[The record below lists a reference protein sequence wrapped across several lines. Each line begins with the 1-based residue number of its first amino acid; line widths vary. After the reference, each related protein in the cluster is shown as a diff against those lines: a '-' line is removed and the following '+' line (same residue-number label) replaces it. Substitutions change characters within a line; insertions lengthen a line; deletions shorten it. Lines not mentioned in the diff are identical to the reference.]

1 MSYQVIYILLVYIF
15 AGNVYAET
23 DLDQPT
29 DYSLRYAEED
39 TEKPQT
45 YCTEGTPYNFS
56 TATSLSDLRS
66 PDAANKV
73 VNYYQSFTQIIMSR
87 RTEVSESPR
96 GRGESKGGP
105 FNSRPRSKL

>member
-1 MSYQVIYILLVYIF
+1 MF

-29 DYSLRYAEED
+29 DYSLRYAEDD

-73 VNYYQSFTQIIMSR
+73 ISIITMY
-87 RTEVSESPR
+87 T
-96 GRGESKGGP
+96 
-105 FNSRPRSKL
+105 KLHRFFLTLLQPLELIFKNRKM

>member
-1 MSYQVIYILLVYIF
+1 MF
-15 AGNVYAET
+15 EGNVYAET

-29 DYSLRYAEED
+29 DYSLRYAEDD

-73 VNYYQSFTQIIMSR
+73 ISIITMY
-87 RTEVSESPR
+87 T
-96 GRGESKGGP
+96 
-105 FNSRPRSKL
+105 KLHRFFLTLLQPLELIFENRKM

>member
-1 MSYQVIYILLVYIF
+1 MF

-29 DYSLRYAEED
+29 DYSLRYAEDD

-73 VNYYQSFTQIIMSR
+73 ISIITMY
-87 RTEVSESPR
+87 T
-96 GRGESKGGP
+96 K
-105 FNSRPRSKL
+105 KLHRFFLTLLQPLKLIFKIGKCNK

>member
-1 MSYQVIYILLVYIF
+1 MF

-29 DYSLRYAEED
+29 DYSLRYAEDD

-73 VNYYQSFTQIIMSR
+73 FSIIYSIDHACIHLAKVVSFDFFFSL
-87 RTEVSESPR
+87 TET
-96 GRGESKGGP
+96 
-105 FNSRPRSKL
+105 NSQNSNKMF

>member
-1 MSYQVIYILLVYIF
+1 MF

-23 DLDQPT
+23 DLDEPT
-29 DYSLRYAEED
+29 DYSLRYAEDD

-73 VNYYQSFTQIIMSR
+73 ISIITMY
-87 RTEVSESPR
+87 T
-96 GRGESKGGP
+96 
-105 FNSRPRSKL
+105 KLHRFF

>member
-1 MSYQVIYILLVYIF
+1 MF

-29 DYSLRYAEED
+29 DYSLRYAEDD

-73 VNYYQSFTQIIMSR
+73 ISTIYSDNDVYQAT
-87 RTEVSESPR
+87 
-96 GRGESKGGP
+96 
-105 FNSRPRSKL
+105 

>member
-1 MSYQVIYILLVYIF
+1 MF

-29 DYSLRYAEED
+29 DYSLRYAEDD

-73 VNYYQSFTQIIMSR
+73 ISIIYSDKHVYEATLVSF
-87 RTEVSESPR
+87 
-96 GRGESKGGP
+96 
-105 FNSRPRSKL
+105 